1 LFYKASEEHQEG
13 HLDTDGDFLPDN
25 HNMKSFN
32 KDRRNLNDYKID
44 YLEFLKEVQI
54 NDDYRAEDTDQRMI
68 IYEKPKGFY

>member
-1 LFYKASEEHQEG
+1 
-13 HLDTDGDFLPDN
+13 
-25 HNMKSFN
+25 MKSFN